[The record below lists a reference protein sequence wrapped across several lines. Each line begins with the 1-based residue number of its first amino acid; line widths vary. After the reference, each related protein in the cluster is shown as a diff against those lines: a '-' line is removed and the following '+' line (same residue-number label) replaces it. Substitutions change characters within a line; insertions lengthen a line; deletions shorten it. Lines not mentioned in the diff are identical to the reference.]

1 MAPHKSQLSSIR
13 IGLDNWKLIW
23 NRRSLNDDE
32 RFFDVPIATLKQ
44 QQQQQQHNSNATE
57 KRHAHQHQHIPTD
70 EPSMWKRSG
79 FWRHAPEYWLLARLG
94 LDRSE
99 FSSLSSS
106 KTDGGRDDDDGD
118 GDDQHPHEDMSMLR
132 IKEMI
137 GSFQRARVT
146 PAENHHVVR

>member
-1 MAPHKSQLSSIR
+1 MAPTRSQLSPIR

-44 QQQQQQHNSNATE
+44 HNHPTE
-57 KRHAHQHQHIPTD
+57 KRQSHEHIPAD

-99 FSSLSSS
+99 FSLSSS
-106 KTDGGRDDDDGD
+106 LSAHQKTDVDRDDDD
-118 GDDQHPHEDMSMLR
+118 QQPHEDMSMSR

-137 GSFQRARVT
+137 GNFQRARVT
-146 PAENHHVVR
+146 PAENYHVVR